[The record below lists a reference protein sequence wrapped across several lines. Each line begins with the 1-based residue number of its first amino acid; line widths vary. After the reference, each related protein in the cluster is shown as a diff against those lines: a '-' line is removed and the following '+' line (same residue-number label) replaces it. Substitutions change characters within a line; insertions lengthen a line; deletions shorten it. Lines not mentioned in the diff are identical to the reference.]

1 MVKIKKGY
9 NLFRRFCAFVLGSVF
24 LISGILKLMDPVGSE
39 FVMKAYFAFLHIG
52 FMDVT
57 AKFFGVT
64 FALVEAVLGAALMS
78 GVWRKVVGIAVI
90 VLTTFFTLL
99 TLVLLIFNPTMDCGC
114 FGEAVHLT
122 HFQSFIKNVVLCV
135 LCCGAFIPLRELDKP
150 VKVKYV
156 SFALS
161 SLSIVALTA
170 YSLIALP
177 MKDYTSFKMG
187 TILQAAADEEYKD
200 FTQPEFIYEK
210 DGVRES
216 FSLDDLPD
224 SSWTFVDSRIK
235 QADFVAGAV
244 LSLTDAE
251 GEYCDTVASEGNV
264 LVFSAYKKLSAEKV
278 GSLKTLAAT
287 ARDLGLKP
295 ILLVPSDDII
305 EGGLLKNA
313 DMEMEFPYEDSLS
326 VDRGAGASSLDVYYS
341 DFKTLATLNRSNG
354 GATYISDGQIV
365 RKWSYTLR
373 PDREKLEA
381 ALAQD
386 PTSLALETQS
396 KGSLYLQGFLL
407 YVFAVLLLL

>member
-39 FVMKAYFAFLHIG
+39 FVMKAYFDFLHIG
-52 FMDVT
+52 FMGVT
-57 AKFFGVT
+57 AKFFGVA
-64 FALVEAVLGAALMS
+64 FAFVEAVLGAALMS

-90 VLTTFFTLL
+90 ALTTFFTLL

-114 FGEAVHLT
+114 FGEAIHLT
-122 HFQSFIKNVVLCV
+122 HLQSFIKNIALCV
-135 LCCGAFIPLRELDKP
+135 LCCGAFIPLRELDRP

-161 SLSIVALTA
+161 ALSIVFLMV

-177 MKDYTSFKMG
+177 MKDYTSFRMG
-187 TILQAAADEEYKD
+187 TILQAAADEEYRD
-200 FTQPEFIYEK
+200 FTEPEFIYEK
-210 DGVRES
+210 DGVTES
-216 FSLDDLPD
+216 FSLDNLPD
-224 SSWTFVDSRIK
+224 SSWTFVDSRIR

-244 LSLTDAE
+244 LSLRNRE

-264 LVFSAYKKLSAEKV
+264 LAFSAYRKLSKERAEA
-278 GSLKTLAAT
+278 LQTLVAT
-287 ARDLGLKP
+287 ARELGLKT
-295 ILLVPSDDII
+295 ILLVPSDDIL
-305 EGGLLKNA
+305 EDVSFWRDTPVRDNGA
-313 DMEMEFPYEDSLS
+313 EAAFPDI
-326 VDRGAGASSLDVYYS
+326 YYS

-354 GATYISDGQIV
+354 GVTYISDGQIV
-365 RKWSYTLR
+365 RKWSYILR

>member
-57 AKFFGVT
+57 AKFFGVA
-64 FALVEAVLGAALMS
+64 FALLEAVLGAALMS

-122 HFQSFIKNVVLCV
+122 HFQSFIKNVVLLV

-161 SLSIVALTA
+161 ALSIVALTA

-216 FSLDDLPD
+216 FSLDNLPD

-244 LSLTDAE
+244 LSLTDAA

-264 LVFSAYKKLSAEKV
+264 MVFSAYKKLSEEKLE
-278 GSLKTLAAT
+278 SLETLAAT
-287 ARDLGLKP
+287 ARELGLKT
-295 ILLVPSDDII
+295 ILLVPSDDIL
-305 EGGLLKNA
+305 EGGSSAQYKETDSLH
-313 DMEMEFPYEDSLS
+313 EDSLS
-326 VDRGAGASSLDVYYS
+326 VTRGSGTSSLDIYYS
-341 DFKTLATLNRSNG
+341 DFKTLATFNRSNG
-354 GATYISDGQIV
+354 GVTYISDGQIV

-373 PDREKLEA
+373 PDRSKLEA

>member
-39 FVMKAYFAFLHIG
+39 FVMKAYFDFLHIG
-52 FMDVT
+52 FMDFS
-57 AKFFGVT
+57 AKFFGVA
-64 FALVEAVLGAALMS
+64 FALLEAVLGAALMS

-122 HFQSFIKNVVLCV
+122 HLESFIKNVVLCV

-161 SLSIVALTA
+161 ALSIVALTA

-216 FSLDDLPD
+216 FSLDNLPD

-244 LSLTDAE
+244 LSLTDSQ

-264 LVFSAYKKLSAEKV
+264 LVFSAYKRLSSEKME
-278 GSLKTLAAT
+278 SIDALAAT
-287 ARDLGLKP
+287 ARELGLKT

-305 EGGLLKNA
+305 EGGVSKSY
-313 DMEMEFPYEDSLS
+313 METELPHDDSLS
-326 VDRGAGASSLDVYYS
+326 VNSGAGTLSLDVYYS

-354 GATYISDGQIV
+354 GVTYISDGQIV
-365 RKWSYTLR
+365 RKWSYILR